1 MTLTRVVILLISF
14 IIVSCEQDKPATTE
28 TEQLQKII
36 KRYKGHYD
44 GYSIHKK
51 KKFSLRDLIDASRQ
65 LREIQIS
72 DPHRPTYHFV
82 NPEGRGMP
90 FDPNGS
96 IYWNGKYHMFY
107 IYQDERGHNYGHA
120 SSKDLLHWHFH
131 TTALFPGPGDP
142 DKGIFSGNAFITRE
156 GKVAMIYH
164 GVGAGNSIA
173 ISDDKELIHWEKLK
187 NNPIIPE
194 PEKGSKE
201 SELYSSWDPHGWL
214 ENDTYYAIFGGK
226 VPTLF
231 KAKELDK
238 WEYVGPF
245 LSSEM
250 PDVDVEVEDLSC
262 PDLFQLGDKHA
273 VLSISHSHGARI
285 YIGEWKNE
293 QFHPESHQ
301 RMNWLGGT
309 AFAPES
315 MEDAQGRRIMW
326 AWVLDRREVLHLRYD
341 DDPPKF
347 GWTGTLT
354 LPRVLSL
361 DDDGILNINPLP
373 ELANLRINER
383 QDSFIDLNEGH
394 SQILNEM
401 GGDAIEIKASIN
413 LAKSSIFS
421 IKVLSSGD
429 GKEETTIK
437 VNNIDNNIEID
448 FANSSLDSSVKHFKR
463 TMGHKEMIATKQ
475 IAPFKLKN
483 DELLELQIFI
493 DKSIIEVFA
502 NGRQCITQR
511 VYPILSE
518 SKGIEVIAEKG
529 SMMIESIKSWDIV
542 PTNHW

>member
-28 TEQLQKII
+28 TEQFQKII
-36 KRYKGHYD
+36 KRHKGHYD

-156 GKVAMIYH
+156 EKVAMIYH

-201 SELYSSWDPHGWL
+201 SEIYSSWDPHGWL

-475 IAPFKLKN
+475 IAHSN
-483 DELLELQIFI
+483 
-493 DKSIIEVFA
+493 
-502 NGRQCITQR
+502 
-511 VYPILSE
+511 
-518 SKGIEVIAEKG
+518 
-529 SMMIESIKSWDIV
+529 
-542 PTNHW
+542 